1 MVDNGPGKIVDLR
14 TARGVRRDVAAVA
27 RDRFAA
33 ARRATDLPPA
43 AFADV
48 LVEALGWSVTPEAI
62 SAWESTSVPPGDVLL
77 AAEQIAGQPAVI
89 GAPAGDRMRLLDTY
103 SDVQG
108 ALTRVVEDA
117 AEVIAVTGSRSRDPD
132 YLARIEAAIT
142 SRDLL
147 HYRVLY
153 GPPRHGALKNHLLR
167 LIDLHRPAGR
177 VNIGAFWDL
186 HVDGERFIF
195 ASEQT
200 AVVVL
205 PSVTSLLN
213 FDTAL
218 VIDDPALAGA
228 YVTHVRQAFLASQEL
243 TTRAMIEALEV
254 LR

>member
-1 MVDNGPGKIVDLR
+1 MADKESRKVVDLR
-14 TARGVRRDVAAVA
+14 AARGARRDVAAVA
-27 RDRFAA
+27 RERFAM
-33 ARRATDLPPA
+33 ARRATGLPPA

-48 LVEALGWSVTPEAI
+48 LVDALGWSVTPEAI
-62 SAWESTSVPPGDVLL
+62 SAWETTSVPPGDVLL
-77 AAEQIAGQPAVI
+77 AAEQVAGQPAVV
-89 GAPAGDRMRLLDTY
+89 GAPAGDRMRLVDTY
-103 SDVQG
+103 TDVQG
-108 ALTRVVEDA
+108 ALACVVEDA
-117 AEVIAVTGSRSRDPD
+117 EDVIAVTGSRSRDPD

-142 SRDLL
+142 GRDLL

-167 LIDLHRPAGR
+167 LVDLHKPAGR

-186 HVDGERFIF
+186 HVDSERFIC
-195 ASEQT
+195 ASERT

-218 VIDDPALAGA
+218 VIDDPTLAGA
-228 YVTHVRQAFLASQEL
+228 YVAHVRQAFLASQEL
-243 TTRAMIEALEV
+243 TTRSMIEALEV